1 LNAFRASGA
10 EVWVPRFIAL
20 VAGAYEMSEQI
31 EESSALLDEALQIVE
46 RTGEC
51 WFVAEVN
58 RHKGQLLLRL
68 V

>member
-1 LNAFRASGA
+1 
-10 EVWVPRFIAL
+10 
-20 VAGAYEMSEQI
+20 MSEQI

-46 RTGEC
+46 RTGEW

-68 V
+68 VWNRG